1 MHPGP
6 EHKLKHCA
14 CVRQLHAQ
22 SQATLQCT
30 PRAPVCISICKVQ
43 LTRLAPACTGICNLQ
58 CTWGRGANVSALR
71 APRPWLREMPYAWDI
86 AGGVSRIAS
95 ACGPGG
101 RGRGGVLPGAS
112 PAPAPG
118 AQGGEGGGCAW
129 LGWSCSPFNKRRR
142 ASPPPPRPFSGGS
155 SRPAQRAPPPGPGR
169 RRRRVPPRPSL
180 GPARAAGSGRSGR
193 RNPFRRRQRQRRS
206 ETEEDAAPACR
217 ARSCGRRRRIGGGAQ
232 RGRCSGRGSGERG
245 VGGGVARRRRQ
256 EPSPGP
262 APARPTLLRGA
273 FSAPAAPRSGSLGP
287 LRGCSKLPRAPPS
300 PRLRDGK
307 LAPRGRL
314 RQRRPPLLL
323 LTASR

>member
-1 MHPGP
+1 MH
-6 EHKLKHCA
+6 
-14 CVRQLHAQ
+14 

-71 APRPWLREMPYAWDI
+71 APRLWLREMPYAWDI

-118 AQGGEGGGCAW
+118 AQGGEEEGALGSAGAVPPLTGGGA
-129 LGWSCSPFNKRRR
+129 RR
-142 ASPPPPRPFSGGS
+142 PHPPRPFSGGS
-155 SRPAQRAPPPGPGR
+155 SRPARRAPPPGPGR
-169 RRRRVPPRPSL
+169 RRRRVPSRPSL
-180 GPARAAGSGRSGR
+180 GPARAAGTGRSGR
-193 RNPFRRRQRQRRS
+193 RNLVRRRQRHRLS
-206 ETEEDAAPACR
+206 KTEEDAAPVCR
-217 ARSCGRRRRIGGGAQ
+217 ARGCGRRPRIGGGAQ
-232 RGRCSGRGSGERG
+232 RGRCSGRGSGEQG

-262 APARPTLLRGA
+262 APARPALLRGA

-287 LRGCSKLPRAPPS
+287 PRGCSELPRAPPS